1 MMLKFGSRLLFILF
15 LFLCTESFGQE
26 TYLISG
32 TIVDEKQVPINGATV
47 FISGSKK
54 MTASDRNGRFSFEGI
69 LPGNY
74 TLSASMLGYSTPSH
88 ALAIHSQSLNV
99 TFIMKVKPIALNEV
113 KIGTNDDW
121 KRHYALFKDQFLG
134 TSGNAKHCV
143 ILNPE
148 VISFSSRKL
157 GNSHIELEADADD
170 LLIIEN
176 KQLGYR
182 IKYLLRTFNYNPK
195 SSLTFYDGDS
205 HFEEMK
211 GTEKQKKTWA
221 TNRLKAYQG
230 SLMHFLRSVY
240 ARNALNEGFIAN
252 QMVKSSNVF
261 DPKIYMKP
269 DPVNFDTLL
278 RPVDSSF
285 VAFTFTGLHVAYD
298 PKKASRLGARK
309 SASET
314 RTNEKQPANQE
325 PELSPMDQAGKSSQL
340 ILHLEEAVID
350 ERGSILTGYK
360 TFLIRGNWANKR
372 IGDQLPMEYLTPLIS
387 D

>member
-1 MMLKFGSRLLFILF
+1 MLKFGSRLLFILF
-15 LFLCTESFGQE
+15 LFLSASSFAQE
-26 TYLISG
+26 TYVISG
-32 TIVDEKQVPINGATV
+32 TVVDEKQAPIKGATV

-54 MTASDRNGRFSFEGI
+54 MTASDNQGKFSFEGI
-69 LPGNY
+69 APGNY
-74 TLSASMLGYSTPSH
+74 ILSASMLGYSTPSQ
-88 ALAIHSQSLNV
+88 ALAVHNQSLN
-99 TFIMKVKPIALNEV
+99 TTLSMTVKPIALNEV
-113 KIGTNDDW
+113 KIGENDDW

-157 GNSHIELEADADD
+157 SSTHIALEADADD

-195 SSLTFYDGDS
+195 TSLTFYDGDS
-205 HFEEMK
+205 HFEELK
-211 GTEKQKKTWA
+211 GTEKQKRAWA
-221 TNRLKAYQG
+221 ENRLKAYQG
-230 SLMHFLRSVY
+230 SLMHYLRSVY
-240 ARNALNEGFIAN
+240 AGNGMEEGFISN

-269 DPVNFDTLL
+269 DPVNFDTLV
-278 RPVDSSF
+278 RTVDNSF
-285 VAFTFTGLHVAYD
+285 VSFKFTGLHVAYN
-298 PKKASRLGARK
+298 PKKASRLMTRMPETK
-309 SASET
+309 S
-314 RTNEKQPANQE
+314 PADE
-325 PELSPMDQAGKSSQL
+325 SDLSPMDQTGKSSQL
-340 ILHLEEAVID
+340 ILHLDEAIID

-372 IGDQLPMEYLTPLIS
+372 IGDQLPIEYPAPVMQ